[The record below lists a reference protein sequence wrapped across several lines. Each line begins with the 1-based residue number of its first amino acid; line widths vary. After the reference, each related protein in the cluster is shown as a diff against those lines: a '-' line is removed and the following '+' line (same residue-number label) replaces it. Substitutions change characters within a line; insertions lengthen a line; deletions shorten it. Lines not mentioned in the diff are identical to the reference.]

1 VGAASGGLAGVAALE
16 VLDVAIRKVR
26 SLRDRRD
33 RPVWPGLVAPFVTGL
48 LLMGLSCAVADA
60 QLPPP
65 PREPPTLPFEVPRPL
80 PTPSP
85 ILPPIPPA
93 PPRQLEPLPR
103 VRVFVREIRV
113 VGSTIF
119 SADEL
124 AKVTAPY
131 VNREVTTEDLEALRL
146 ALTRLYVDRGYVSSG
161 AILPDQPVTEGVIT
175 YQIIEGRLTAV
186 EVEGNKWFRSSYF
199 TKRFSLAGKPPLN
212 VNALQER
219 LQLFLEDPRIQRLN
233 AELKPGLKPGEAILD
248 VRVEDRIPFKFWV
261 DLNNYQSPS
270 IGAERVLVTAEDQNL
285 TGNGD
290 ILTLQ
295 WGMSPFPPGSFWDG
309 DYGKSVGMNPWLDFK
324 YWLPFTAWDTTAIFQ
339 YRRTETTV
347 IEKPFDELDIQDKT
361 EYFTVGLRQP
371 IYRTPGTEVAL
382 QVLGEHISD
391 RTFLL
396 GEQFSLSPGAQNG
409 VTNVT
414 AIRAIQEFVH
424 RSQDQVIAARSR
436 LSFGVNLLDATINTE
451 KDVPDGQFFA
461 WLGQFQWVRRL
472 PRLLDTLLI
481 FRADLQV
488 TPDSLVTLEQFPV
501 GGRYSVRGYRENT
514 LVRDNAFVTS
524 LEARIPVLRN
534 VPVADYVQLAPF
546 FDYGRSWNTKLPN
559 TPDITDIYSIGIGI
573 RWALTLPWPIPVQ
586 SQFELYWGYKLKD
599 VESLGGNLQD
609 KGLHF
614 QFIIGAL

>member
-1 VGAASGGLAGVAALE
+1 
-16 VLDVAIRKVR
+16 
-26 SLRDRRD
+26 
-33 RPVWPGLVAPFVTGL
+33 VTGL
-48 LLMGLSCAVADA
+48 LAMGLSCAVADA

-80 PTPSP
+80 PPP
-85 ILPPIPPA
+85 PQILPPIPPA

-103 VRVFVREIRV
+103 MRVFVREIRV

-119 SADEL
+119 SAEEL
-124 AKVTAPY
+124 SKLTAPY

-175 YQIIEGRLTAV
+175 YQIIEGRLTAID
-186 EVEGNKWFRSSYF
+186 VEGNRWFRSSYF
-199 TKRFSLAGKPPLN
+199 TKRFSLAGEPPLN

-219 LQLFLEDPRIQRLN
+219 IQLLLEDPRIQRLN
-233 AELKPGLKPGEAILD
+233 AELKPGLRPGEAILD
-248 VRVEDRIPFKFWV
+248 VRVEDRIPFKLWLDF
-261 DLNNYQSPS
+261 NNYQSPS
-270 IGAERVLVTAEDQNL
+270 IGAERGLLDVEHQNL

-295 WGMSPFPPGSFWDG
+295 YGWSPVGTFWDA
-309 DYGKSVGMNPWLDFK
+309 DYGRGTGMNPLLDFK
-324 YWLPFTAWDTTAIFQ
+324 YSLPFTAYDTTASFR
-339 YRRTETTV
+339 YRRTDTTV
-347 IEKPFDELDIQDKT
+347 IEKPFDVLDIKDKT
-361 EYFTVGLRQP
+361 EYFTLGLLQP
-371 IYRTPGTEVAL
+371 IYRTPGTEVVL

-391 RTFLL
+391 ITSLL

-424 RSQDQVIAARSR
+424 RTQSQVIAGRSR
-436 LSFGVNLLDATINTE
+436 LSFGVDLLDATINNE
-451 KDVPDGQFFA
+451 KDIPDGRFFA
-461 WLGQFQWVRRL
+461 WLGQFQLVRRV
-472 PRLLDTLLI
+472 PSLLDSLLI
-481 FRADLQV
+481 FRIDLQV
-488 TPDSLVTLEQFPV
+488 TPDSLLTLEQFPV

-524 LEARIPVLRN
+524 LEARIPIIRN
-534 VPVADYVQLAPF
+534 LPVADYVQLAPF
-546 FDYGRSWNTKLPN
+546 FDYGRAWNTKLP
-559 TPDITDIYSIGIGI
+559 TASDINAIYSIGIGI
-573 RWALTLPWPIPVQ
+573 RWAVTLPWVVPLQ
-586 SQFELYWGYKLKD
+586 SQFELYWGHKLKD
-599 VESLGGNLQD
+599 VETLGGNLQD

>member
-1 VGAASGGLAGVAALE
+1 
-16 VLDVAIRKVR
+16 
-26 SLRDRRD
+26 
-33 RPVWPGLVAPFVTGL
+33 
-48 LLMGLSCAVADA
+48 MGLSCAVADA

-80 PTPSP
+80 PPP
-85 ILPPIPPA
+85 PQILPPIPPA

-103 VRVFVREIRV
+103 MRVFVREIRV

-119 SADEL
+119 SAEEL
-124 AKVTAPY
+124 SKLTAPY

-175 YQIIEGRLTAV
+175 YQIIEGRLTAID
-186 EVEGNKWFRSSYF
+186 VEGNRWFRSSYF
-199 TKRFSLAGKPPLN
+199 TKRFSLAGEPPLN

-219 LQLFLEDPRIQRLN
+219 IQLFLEDPRIQRLN
-233 AELKPGLKPGEAILD
+233 AELKPGLRPGEAILD
-248 VRVEDRIPFKFWV
+248 VRVEDRIPFKLWLDF
-261 DLNNYQSPS
+261 NNYQSPS
-270 IGAERVLVTAEDQNL
+270 IGAERGLLDVEHQNL

-295 WGMSPFPPGSFWDG
+295 YGWSPVGTFWDA
-309 DYGKSVGMNPWLDFK
+309 DYGRGTGMNPLLDFK
-324 YWLPFTAWDTTAIFQ
+324 YSLPFTAYDTTASFR
-339 YRRTETTV
+339 YRRTDTTV
-347 IEKPFDELDIQDKT
+347 IEKPFDVLDIKDKT
-361 EYFTVGLRQP
+361 EYFTLGLLQP

-391 RTFLL
+391 ITSLL

-424 RSQDQVIAARSR
+424 RTQSQVIAGRSR
-436 LSFGVNLLDATINTE
+436 LSFGVDLLDATINNE
-451 KDVPDGQFFA
+451 KDIPDGRFFA
-461 WLGQFQWVRRL
+461 WLGQFQLVRRV
-472 PRLLDTLLI
+472 PSLLDSLLI
-481 FRADLQV
+481 FRIDLQV
-488 TPDSLVTLEQFPV
+488 TPDSLLTLEQFPV

-524 LEARIPVLRN
+524 LEARIPIIRN
-534 VPVADYVQLAPF
+534 LPVADYVQLAPF
-546 FDYGRSWNTKLPN
+546 FDYGRAWNTKLP
-559 TPDITDIYSIGIGI
+559 TASDINAIYSIGIGI
-573 RWALTLPWPIPVQ
+573 RWAVTLPWVVPLQ
-586 SQFELYWGYKLKD
+586 SQFELYWGHKLKD
-599 VESLGGNLQD
+599 VETLGGNLQD

>member
-1 VGAASGGLAGVAALE
+1 M
-16 VLDVAIRKVR
+16 
-26 SLRDRRD
+26 
-33 RPVWPGLVAPFVTGL
+33 WPGLVAPFVTGL
-48 LLMGLSCAVADA
+48 LVMGLSCTVADA

-80 PTPSP
+80 PSPPP

-103 VRVFVREIRV
+103 MRVFVREIRV

-119 SADEL
+119 SAEEL

-146 ALTRLYVDRGYVSSG
+146 TLTRLYVDRGYVSSG

-175 YQIIEGRLTAV
+175 YQIIEGGLTAI
-186 EVEGNKWFRSSYF
+186 EVEGNRWFRSSYF
-199 TKRFSLAGKPPLN
+199 TKRFKLAAGPPLN

-233 AELKPGLKPGEAILD
+233 AELKPGLRPGEANLQ
-248 VRVEDRIPFKFWV
+248 VRVEDRIPFKLWLDF
-261 DLNNYQSPS
+261 NNYQSPS
-270 IGAERVLVTAEDQNL
+270 IGAERGLLNVEHQNL

-295 WGMSPFPPGSFWDG
+295 YGWSPVGTFWDS
-309 DYGKSVGMNPWLDFK
+309 DYGRGTGMNPLLDFK
-324 YWLPFTAWDTTAIFQ
+324 YSLPLTAYDTTASFQ
-339 YRRTETTV
+339 YRRTHTTV
-347 IEKPFDELDIQDKT
+347 IEKPFDVLDIKDKT
-361 EYFTVGLRQP
+361 EYFTLGLRQP

-391 RTFLL
+391 ITSLL

-424 RSQDQVIAARSR
+424 RTQNQVIAGRSR
-436 LSFGVNLLDATINTE
+436 LSFGVDLLDATINNE
-451 KDVPDGQFFA
+451 KDIPDGRFFA
-461 WLGQFQWVRRL
+461 WLGQFQLVRRV
-472 PRLLDTLLI
+472 PSLLDTLLI
-481 FRADLQV
+481 FRIDLQV
-488 TPDSLVTLEQFPV
+488 TPDSLLTLEQFAV

-524 LEARIPVLRN
+524 LEARIPIIRDL
-534 VPVADYVQLAPF
+534 PVADYVQLAPF
-546 FDYGRSWNTKLPN
+546 FDYGRAWNTKLP
-559 TPDITDIYSIGIGI
+559 TASDINAIYSIGIGI
-573 RWALTLPWPIPVQ
+573 RWGVTLPWVIPLQ
-586 SQFELYWGYKLKD
+586 SQFELYWGHKLKD
-599 VESLGGNLQD
+599 VETLGGNLQD